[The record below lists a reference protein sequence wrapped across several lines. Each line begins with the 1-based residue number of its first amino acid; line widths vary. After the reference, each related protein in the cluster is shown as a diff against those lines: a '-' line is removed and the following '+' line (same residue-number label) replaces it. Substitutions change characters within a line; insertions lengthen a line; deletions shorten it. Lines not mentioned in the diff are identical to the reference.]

1 MSGTGLARAAF
12 HCYPVLKVVI
22 GCIPF
27 FLKWEEMVVEGG
39 TKKPPFKL
47 KNYESLKWDRA
58 QRQEFRVR
66 GIT

>member
-1 MSGTGLARAAF
+1 MSVTGLGRAAF

-39 TKKPPFKL
+39 KKKE
-47 KNYESLKWDRA
+47 KREREKDRERESK
-58 QRQEFRVR
+58 
-66 GIT
+66 